1 MSRKRFKTMVSI
13 KRSDQTKA
21 NLEKRKNKLKIQFTQ
36 QIIVTQN
43 SNLISAW
50 GLFNNSQKL
59 TSFN

>member
-1 MSRKRFKTMVSI
+1 MVSI

-50 GLFNNSQKL
+50 GLFNNS
-59 TSFN
+59 